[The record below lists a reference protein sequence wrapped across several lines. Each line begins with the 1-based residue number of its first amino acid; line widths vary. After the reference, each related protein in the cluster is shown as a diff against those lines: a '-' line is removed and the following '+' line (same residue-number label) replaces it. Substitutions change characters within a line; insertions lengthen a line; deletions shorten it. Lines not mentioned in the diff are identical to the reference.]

1 MKMVFYS
8 DSQKELPGTSR
19 DSQNC
24 ARGLYR
30 DLRGRSMGMGQT
42 RQTEVKNGK
51 EEQIDEKHLGE
62 KFDRALWRSTGME
75 RDNSERT

>member
-1 MKMVFYS
+1 
-8 DSQKELPGTSR
+8 
-19 DSQNC
+19 
-24 ARGLYR
+24 
-30 DLRGRSMGMGQT
+30 MGMGQR

-75 RDNSERT
+75 RDDSERT